1 MQLKWIKWASEMQ
14 SIAQAGL
21 AYSKDKYDLER
32 FNQLKNLSQEI
43 ISEYTDV
50 EVEKIRDLLD
60 NEVGYLTPKVDV
72 RGAVIKDN
80 KILLV
85 KESSDGLWSMPGG
98 WADVNLSVSENIVKE
113 AKEEAGV
120 NIVPKKLV
128 AVLDRNKHNKPVSI
142 QSIYKVFVL
151 CDFVD
156 GDFEENTETEAS
168 QFFELDKLPSLSE
181 TRNTKEQINM
191 CFDAY
196 HKENFEAIFD

>member
-1 MQLKWIKWASEMQ
+1 MQLKWIKWVSEMQ

-21 AYSKDKYDLER
+21 AYSKDKYDLDR
-32 FNQLKNLSQEI
+32 FNQLKDLSQEI

-50 EVEKIRDLLD
+50 EVEKVRDLFD

-72 RGAVIKDN
+72 RGAAIKDN

-85 KESSDGLWSMPGG
+85 KENNDGLWSMPGG
-98 WADVNLSVSENIVKE
+98 WADVNLSVSENIIKE
-113 AKEEAGV
+113 AKEEAGAD
-120 NIVPKKLV
+120 IIPKKLV

-142 QSIYKVFVL
+142 QSIYKIFVL

-181 TRNTKEQINM
+181 ARNTKEQINM

-196 HKENFEAIFD
+196 HKEDFEAIFD

>member
-85 KESSDGLWSMPGG
+85 KESNDGLWSMPGG

-142 QSIYKVFVL
+142 QSIYKIFVL

-181 TRNTKEQINM
+181 PRNTKEQINM

>member
-85 KESSDGLWSMPGG
+85 KESNDGLWSMPGG

-142 QSIYKVFVL
+142 QSIYKIFVL

>member
-142 QSIYKVFVL
+142 QSIYKIFVL